1 MADTKPKKSKQQVT
15 LKRRVTVKAIV
26 TDKFKEYLKFELEET
41 IRTGKIRVKEIETAV
56 ANLDV
61 NDPSRIQML
70 SEKKQIE
77 DTVSQAPQQESAI
90 KELENDTFFPQGVI
104 EGFVNASVGDNLY
117 EKLGALEIVVKD
129 GIIENISLAT
139 APSASNISK

>member
-90 KELENDTFFPQGVI
+90 KELENDTRKKTDTYYRVWNEVPACIMV
-104 EGFVNASVGDNLY
+104 L
-117 EKLGALEIVVKD
+117 IVLL
-129 GIIENISLAT
+129 IIIK
-139 APSASNISK
+139 PF